1 MNVILDVDEC
11 AGDTPSL
18 PGVENEPPMN
28 RIDRLTGILLLLQ
41 RRPRTADEIAR
52 RFEVSKR
59 TVVRDMWALREIGVP
74 IFAQDGAKGGY
85 SLPADYRLA
94 PLPLTPRE
102 MFLLLLA
109 LDAIDSHADMPFAQ
123 ERTTLRGKL
132 HALLPD
138 EELAQV
144 ERWLRTTSIAV
155 PRRRQHAPLLD
166 ALIEATGQTGP
177 QRWLHITYQ
186 SARRRAFCTI
196 YPREVFAQQG
206 FWYCNAYVYETGDE
220 RKYRVDRIV
229 ALGPADDE
237 KLPESP
243 PPTLPY
249 DDDAHPLIV
258 ATLTASGAAR
268 LESEPHLGQILMRQA
283 DGGGTLSFRC
293 PPGELD
299 FYTRLFAMLGCE
311 AEVFEP
317 PKLRE
322 RLRLLGEQISKQY
335 RER

>member
-1 MNVILDVDEC
+1 
-11 AGDTPSL
+11 
-18 PGVENEPPMN
+18 MN

-41 RRPRTADEIAR
+41 RHPRTADEIAR

-109 LDAIDSHADMPFAQ
+109 LDAIDSHADVPFAQ

-132 HALLPD
+132 QTLLPD

-155 PRRRQHAPLLD
+155 PRRRQHAPFLD
-166 ALIEATGQTGP
+166 ALIEATGQMG
-177 QRWLHITYQ
+177 QRRWLRITYQ
-186 SARRRAFCTI
+186 SARRRTFCTI
-196 YPREVFAQQG
+196 YPRAVFAQQG
-206 FWYCNAYVYETGDE
+206 FWYCNAYVHETGAE
-220 RKYRVDRIV
+220 RMYRVDRIV
-229 ALGPADDE
+229 ALEPADNTN
-237 KLPESP
+237 LPERP
-243 PPTLPY
+243 PPAPPY

-258 ATLTASGAAR
+258 ATVTASGAAR
-268 LESEPHLGQILMRQA
+268 LESEPHLGQILMRQP
-283 DGGGTLSFRC
+283 DGSAELSFRC

-299 FYTRLFAMLGCE
+299 FYARLFAMLGCE
-311 AEVFEP
+311 ADVSGP
-317 PKLRE
+317 PELRE
-322 RLRLLGEQISKQY
+322 QLRVLGEQLAEHY

>member
-1 MNVILDVDEC
+1 
-11 AGDTPSL
+11 
-18 PGVENEPPMN
+18 MN

-41 RRPRTADEIAR
+41 RHPRTADEIAR

-74 IFAQDGAKGGY
+74 IFARDGAKGGY
-85 SLPADYRLA
+85 SLPVDYRLA

-109 LDAIDSHADMPFAQ
+109 LDAIDRHADVPFAQ

-144 ERWLRTTSIAV
+144 ERWLRATSIAV
-155 PRRRQHAPLLD
+155 PKRRQHAPLLD
-166 ALIEATGQTGP
+166 ALIEATGQMGN
-177 QRWLHITYQ
+177 QRWLRITYQ
-186 SARRRAFCTI
+186 SAHRRAFHTI

-206 FWYCNAYVYETGDE
+206 FWYCNAYVYETGAE
-220 RKYRVDRIV
+220 RMYRVDRIV
-229 ALGPADDE
+229 VLGPADDE
-237 KLPESP
+237 KLPEHP
-243 PPTLPY
+243 PLAPPY

-283 DGGGTLSFRC
+283 DGGATLSFRC

-299 FYTRLFAMLGCE
+299 FYARLFAMLGCE
-311 AEVFEP
+311 AKVHEP
-317 PKLRE
+317 LELRE
-322 RLRLLGEQISKQY
+322 QLRLLGKQIADHY

>member
-1 MNVILDVDEC
+1 
-11 AGDTPSL
+11 
-18 PGVENEPPMN
+18 MN

-41 RRPRTADEIAR
+41 HHPRTADEIAR

-74 IFAQDGAKGGY
+74 IFAQEGAKGGY

-155 PRRRQHAPLLD
+155 PRRQQHAPFLD

-177 QRWLHITYQ
+177 QRWLRITYQ
-186 SARRRAFCTI
+186 SARRRSFCTI
-196 YPREVFAQQG
+196 YPHAVFAQQG
-206 FWYCNAYVYETGDE
+206 FWYCNAYVYETGTE
-220 RKYRVDRIV
+220 RMYRIDRIV
-229 ALGPADDE
+229 ALEPTADE
-237 KLPESP
+237 RLPENP
-243 PPTLPY
+243 PPAPPY

-268 LESEPHLGQILMRQA
+268 LESEPHVGQVLVRQA
-283 DGGGTLSFRC
+283 DGSATLSFRC

-299 FYTRLFAMLGCE
+299 FYARLFAMLGCE
-311 AEVFEP
+311 AEVLEP
-317 PKLRE
+317 TELRE
-322 RLRLLGEQISKQY
+322 QLRTLGEQIAEHY
-335 RER
+335 HNR

>member
-1 MNVILDVDEC
+1 L
-11 AGDTPSL
+11 PSL
-18 PGVENEPPMN
+18 VENEQCMN

-52 RFEVSKR
+52 RFEVSRR

-132 HALLPD
+132 HTLLPE

-155 PRRRQHAPLLD
+155 PKRNQHAPLLD
-166 ALIEATGQTGP
+166 ALIETTGHGGHE
-177 QRWLHITYQ
+177 RWLRLTYQ
-186 SARRRAFCTI
+186 SVHRRSVHTI

-206 FWYCNAYVYETGDE
+206 FWYCNAHVYETGAE
-220 RKYRVDRIV
+220 RMYRVDRIV
-229 ALGPADDE
+229 ALEQAEDDS
-237 KLPESP
+237 LPENP
-243 PPTLPY
+243 PPAPAY
-249 DDDAHPLIV
+249 GDDAHPLIV

-268 LESEPHLGQILMRQA
+268 LESEPHLGQILTHQG
-283 DGGGTLSFRC
+283 DGSATLSFRC
-293 PPGELD
+293 PPAELD
-299 FYTRLFAMLGCE
+299 YYARLFAMLGCE
-311 AEVFEP
+311 AEVREP
-317 PKLRE
+317 PELRE
-322 RLRLLGEQISKQY
+322 RLRTLGKQIADHY